1 VTNVVYYAQTLL
13 IGAIVLALFWRDGR
27 LSRLHVVAWMVL
39 VVALYR
45 RFGPDEQLLFYSND
59 QRFYSSVV
67 VATTEIGVPLQPSW
81 WLSFGKPVYTL
92 PATVLHYA
100 GIDPALALK
109 TVSLV
114 SLLLLIRFV
123 GAQLTARGVRFSLVT
138 AYLTALGPIALL
150 YSTLALRETTM
161 MLLATVL
168 LWGRRT
174 DVRLWALIAL
184 ATLRPHLAAA
194 IAIGLAVAWAMR
206 TPRAQWRVSGAAFR
220 VFGSVLAGYLSYGLG
235 TTILG
240 SGPVSA
246 SGHRWGIGPVMQV
259 LSNLVGLQF
268 LAVDESTR
276 ALSVVDLVTSR
287 LALSET
293 IVIPVLF
300 TLGALVVFR
309 SPQRR
314 HVAVII
320 AFGFY
325 VGLVTLTDFNSF
337 RQNIPFM
344 PTFGMLVAL
353 EWHAR
358 RSAPRPANALVETSG

>member
-1 VTNVVYYAQTLL
+1 MTITVYYAQTLL
-13 IGAIVLALFWRDGR
+13 VGAVVLALFWSDGR
-27 LSRLHVVAWMVL
+27 LSRLHVGAWVVL
-39 VVALYR
+39 VAALYQ

-123 GAQLTARGVRFSLVT
+123 QRQLVDRGVRPTLVT
-138 AYLTALGPIALL
+138 AYLTALGPIAVL

-161 MLLATVL
+161 MLLATIV
-168 LWGRRT
+168 LWGRRF
-174 DVRLWALIAL
+174 DLRFWSIVAL

-194 IAIGLAVAWAMR
+194 LAVGIAVAWLMR
-206 TPRAQWRVSGAAFR
+206 PPRPEWRVTGTVGRLVSG
-220 VFGSVLAGYLSYGLG
+220 VFAGYLSYGAGAAALD
-235 TTILG
+235 
-240 SGPVSA
+240 SGPVS
-246 SGHRWGIGPVMQV
+246 GTDHQWGIGPVIRVM
-259 LSNLVGLQF
+259 SNLVGLQF
-268 LAVDESTR
+268 LTVNEETR
-276 ALSVVDLVTSR
+276 ALSVLDLVTSR

-293 IVIPVLF
+293 IVIPLTF
-300 TLGALVVFR
+300 TIGAIVAFR
-309 SPQRR
+309 TPTRR
-314 HVAVII
+314 HVAVLL

-344 PTFGMLVAL
+344 PTFGMLVVL
-353 EWHAR
+353 EWHVR
-358 RSAPRPANALVETSG
+358 RSANRSATQLVETSG

>member
-1 VTNVVYYAQTLL
+1 MYYAQTLL

-67 VATTEIGVPLQPSW
+67 LATTEIGVPLQPSW

-123 GAQLTARGVRFSLVT
+123 GAQLSMRGVRFSLVT

-161 MLLATVL
+161 MLLATIVF
-168 LWGRRT
+168 WGRRL
-174 DVRLWALIAL
+174 DLRCWSLIAL

-194 IAIGLAVAWAMR
+194 LAFALALAWLMR
-206 TPRAQWRVSGAAFR
+206 SPGRHLRVVGSLVR
-220 VFGSVLAGYLSYGLG
+220 VVGGVLLGYFSYGV
-235 TTILG
+235 G
-240 SGPVSA
+240 SALLNGGAFPDYE
-246 SGHRWGIGPVMQV
+246 HRWGIEPVLQV
-259 LSNLVGLQF
+259 ASNFVGLQF
-268 LAVDESTR
+268 LTVSDETR
-276 ALSVVDLVTSR
+276 ELSLAGLALSRV
-287 LALSET
+287 ALSET
-293 IVIPVLF
+293 IVIPLLF
-300 TLGALVVFR
+300 TLGALVAFR

-344 PTFGMLVAL
+344 PTFGMLVVL
-353 EWHAR
+353 EWQAR
-358 RSAPRPANALVETSG
+358 RSVDRRIGSLV

>member
-1 VTNVVYYAQTLL
+1 MTTAVYYAQTLV

-27 LSRLHVVAWMVL
+27 LSRLHVVTWMVL
-39 VVALYR
+39 VFVLYR

-92 PATVLHYA
+92 PATILHYA

-123 GAQLTARGVRFSLVT
+123 HVQLADRGVRAGFIT
-138 AYLTALGPIALL
+138 AYLTALGPIAVL

-161 MLLATVL
+161 MLLATIVF
-168 LWGRRT
+168 WGRRT
-174 DVRLWALIAL
+174 DVRVWAMIAL

-194 IAIGLAVAWAMR
+194 IAFGLAVAWIMR
-206 TPRAQWRVSGAAFR
+206 TPRDQWRVSGAVFR
-220 VFGSVLAGYLSYGLG
+220 LFGSVLAGYLSYGTGALLLG
-235 TTILG
+235 GG
-240 SGPVSA
+240 SSVEVS
-246 SGHRWGIGPVMQV
+246 HRWGIGPVV
-259 LSNLVGLQF
+259 RVVSNLVGLQF
-268 LAVDESTR
+268 LAVDETTR
-276 ALSVVDLVTSR
+276 ALSVFDLVTSR

-300 TLGALVVFR
+300 TLGALVAFR

-314 HVAVII
+314 HAAVIL

-358 RSAPRPANALVETSG
+358 RSVDRRADSLV

>member
-1 VTNVVYYAQTLL
+1 VTIAVYYAQTLV

-27 LSRLHVVAWMVL
+27 LSRLHIVAWIVL

-92 PATVLHYA
+92 PATILHYA
-100 GIDPALALK
+100 GVDPALALK

-123 GAQLTARGVRFSLVT
+123 QVQLADRGVRSGFAT

-161 MLLATVL
+161 MLLATIVF
-168 LWGRRT
+168 WGRRL
-174 DVRLWALIAL
+174 DLRCWALVAL

-194 IAIGLAVAWAMR
+194 LAFGLALAWLMRSPRHHMRVA
-206 TPRAQWRVSGAAFR
+206 
-220 VFGSVLAGYLSYGLG
+220 GSLVKIIGGVLLGYLSYGV
-235 TTILG
+235 G
-240 SGPVSA
+240 SALLNGGVLPGY
-246 SGHRWGIGPVMQV
+246 GHRWGIDPVLQV
-259 LSNLVGLQF
+259 TSNFFGLQF
-268 LAVDESTR
+268 LTVSDDTR
-276 ALSVVDLVTSR
+276 ELSLMSLALSR
-287 LALSET
+287 FALSET

-300 TLGALVVFR
+300 TLGVLVAFR

-353 EWHAR
+353 EWRAR
-358 RSAPRPANALVETSG
+358 RSAARPSIALVETSG